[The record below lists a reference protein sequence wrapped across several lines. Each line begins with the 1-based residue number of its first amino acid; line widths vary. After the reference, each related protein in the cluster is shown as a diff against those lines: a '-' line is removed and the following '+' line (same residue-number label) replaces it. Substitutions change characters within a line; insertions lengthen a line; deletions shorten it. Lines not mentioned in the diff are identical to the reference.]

1 MQQLKLQQLR
11 QYLFKIIG
19 LCFLLVTYNAPAFA
33 SDDNEY
39 NFSWLDPDKKIYVL
53 QNRKYRKA
61 KKIHLTLFGGSGI
74 AETYRQTWQVEP
86 RIGTWFNEDF
96 GIEAFYVA
104 RWNSPNN
111 SYRALMNATGG
122 SAAIAPLTREKNAM
136 YGLLFNWA
144 PWYAKINVFNTILYF
159 DWYFS
164 LGAGGISSSVGK
176 KTKAED
182 PSSWKEENIFAV
194 FLGTGQMFHL
204 SESFDLR
211 AEFMGHFYNAD
222 IYGGS
227 TSSGSQS
234 AIFSNF
240 NVNLGLG
247 VKL

>member
-1 MQQLKLQQLR
+1 MKLKSA
-11 QYLFKIIG
+11 FAIVVGFSI
-19 LCFLLVTYNAPAFA
+19 LCGIVAPAFA
-33 SDDNEY
+33 AEDDNEY

-61 KKIHLTLFGGSGI
+61 KRVHLSLMGGSGI

-96 GIEAFYVA
+96 GIEGFYSI
-104 RWNSPNN
+104 RFNSPNN
-111 SYRALMNATGG
+111 SYRALTNAIGTGG
-122 SAAIAPLTREKNAM
+122 VSPLIREKNSL

-164 LGAGGISSSVGK
+164 LGGGGVSSSVGK
-176 KTKAED
+176 RTKAED
-182 PSSWKEENIFAV
+182 PNSWKEETLFAA

-204 SESFDLR
+204 SESVDMRL
-211 AEFMGHFYNAD
+211 EFMGHFYSAD

-227 TSSGSQS
+227 ATTGAQTS
-234 AIFSNF
+234 IYSNF
-240 NVNLGLG
+240 TVNLGIG